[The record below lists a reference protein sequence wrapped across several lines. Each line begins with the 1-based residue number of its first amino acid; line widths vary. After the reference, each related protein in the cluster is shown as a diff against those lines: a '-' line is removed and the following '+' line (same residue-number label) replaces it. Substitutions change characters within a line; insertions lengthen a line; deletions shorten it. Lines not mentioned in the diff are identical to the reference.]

1 LANAKII
8 GLKLE
13 SYFDTVPKMR
23 SLQLFMDDCNHD
35 MAIRMYAG
43 QLSLQPA
50 LTPNGKKYRLLN
62 LPYFLGEKI
71 NEYLGWMKDRADE
84 TS

>member
-1 LANAKII
+1 
-8 GLKLE
+8 
-13 SYFDTVPKMR
+13 
-23 SLQLFMDDCNHD
+23 

-43 QLSLQPA
+43 QLSLHPA

-71 NEYLGWMKDRADE
+71 NEYLGWMKDRAE
-84 TS
+84 ERS

>member
-1 LANAKII
+1 
-8 GLKLE
+8 
-13 SYFDTVPKMR
+13 MR